1 MIISCVWEHNG
12 QDTLLYAVDFPGAY
26 SRGENLSAAL
36 EKMPQEIV
44 SYFRW
49 LGMESPETVE
59 LEVLQDQPCD
69 LQVRDADSDVLF
81 DSEKNPLCLEE
92 YQRLKALALKSAT
105 DFQKLYESIPDPDA
119 QLAFPRRTFYG
130 NIPSTAREMYLHT
143 KNVNA
148 YYFGEIDVEADNEDS
163 ILECRCRGF
172 EQLEKMAVFLSN
184 PVIEGSYGELWTLRK
199 VFRRFIWHD
208 RIHARAMYRRASAY
222 FGENKIENPFF
233 F

>member
-1 MIISCVWEHNG
+1 M
-12 QDTLLYAVDFPGAY
+12 
-26 SRGENLSAAL
+26 R
-36 EKMPQEIV
+36 QEIA

-49 LGMESPETVE
+49 LEMEPPVTVE

-81 DSEKNPLCLEE
+81 DSEKNPLSMEE
-92 YQRLKALALKSAT
+92 YLYLKALALKSAA
-105 DFQKLYESIPDPDA
+105 DFQKLYESIPDPDT
-119 QLAFPRRTFYG
+119 LLTIPRRTFYG

-148 YYFGEIDVEADNEDS
+148 YYFGEIDVEADNEGS
-163 ILECRCRGF
+163 ILQCRCRGF
-172 EQLEKMAVFLSN
+172 EQLEKMADFLSN

-208 RIHARAMYRRASAY
+208 RIHARAMYRRAAA
-222 FGENKIENPFF
+222 FFCENKIENPFF